1 MPEIKDHAR
10 EATEAEAAQ
19 QKFCAAR
26 HAEIE
31 AMRKAFDA
39 LAGLDSDAK
48 RRVMRWLDDGTLFP
62 PRSYND
68 EPPF

>member
-1 MPEIKDHAR
+1 MPELRDRDR

-19 QKFCAAR
+19 LKFRTAR

-39 LAGLDSDAK
+39 LVDLDSDAK

-62 PRSYND
+62 PRKYDD